1 MNNLYTPNKVFLP
14 LAQLL
19 PDGCPLIV
27 DITRFSIVGDR
38 AGIAAQRGVHSSIYG
53 SDPAI
58 QTIGTWPDEAWD
70 PQHPDV
76 GAKYGVRWIRM
87 QDLHHSAAGTE
98 PIAAV
103 ALVGDHLI
111 VSITLSSTT
120 RHIVREDG
128 EDENGYTRLMLAI
141 LNHYRSLTKVRWADD
156 VTRAGRDAADW
167 AQLKAKAKVRD
178 VRLVLG
184 GREYDLKNSGDE
196 LALGALGLVASNDD
210 PLRRHK
216 LTGKRLLKYRT
227 GGAALSERQ
236 MPHGW
241 RLQRDRH
248 GRPVREGDKGL
259 LPEGQPERVEAL
271 ACLYRMAAEGAPW
284 HALGAQLIEL
294 EQRGKI
300 ERRSHIDPGATYA
313 AMAGNPQATY
323 DAAKNI
329 FVRSNFVPATA
340 PATEDIDRYEAGEDP
355 RDLFDADTLQ
365 FLAKVELIR
374 TGQYHRRLKN
384 DIRGRGL
391 VLDGVPASYADDA
404 DEYGHFDVLSAP
416 WPWPVD
422 PRTGVPIIRFGITD
436 EQCRKVGARLLREL
450 RSPSRPTGGRAHL
463 DGQRRVLQRFE
474 NWTLPSDHPDAR
486 YADEATEFGV
496 EARQNNSGREN
507 FIILFRRESVGQCK
521 GQTNWHWVGAG
532 ERRPDHIA
540 GTGNLAE
547 LTASV
552 AVALDSAVEAA
563 LDPKRLAT
571 AQLVVAAS
579 ASVDRRPALRA
590 RVARAEQTASAAAD
604 DAAALRIQAGRRAA
618 AGDLAGADRYDALA
632 EDQDR
637 AAASARSEAAG
648 LLEEIDGLQEAAAA
662 ATKDPVDANV
672 TVAAYLVVGLERAA
686 RSNGR
691 AARELGRLADK
702 VFRDWT
708 FTVRGD
714 EIHWH
719 ACAALP
725 LRDGGDAVVP
735 LSGVIRNV
743 RSRAGKALATPDIV
757 ARYVFQEG
765 RSLDDVAHVL
775 EVSRKRLLTG
785 RVMPWMVGHGVTSR
799 GAKNAL
805 VDHPVQA
812 VRQVVHTVITADAD
826 AIAALPWPRN
836 WVDLVAATYLD
847 PTLRWGDAACPDDVR
862 WVQQLVATLNRAGG
876 QVRSVSVLDAALAM
890 GVSEDAIRALA
901 RPVQRSEGFSRP
913 QYLRYLPG
921 SHKARVQLIPCP
933 HGCRRASA
941 AAVVLLPEVAA
952 SGFGVLCTTCRRAP
966 SSEAGWAQ
974 VAFPASYLEPVTG
987 TGRGGSL
994 REEAQTRA
1002 VPCAI
1007 PLNITSDGA

>member
-1 MNNLYTPNKVFLP
+1 MNNLYTPNKVYLP
-14 LAQLL
+14 LARLL
-19 PDGCPLIV
+19 PTGCPLIV

-53 SDPAI
+53 SDRAI

-87 QDLHHSAAGTE
+87 QDLHHSATGTE

-141 LNHYRSLTKVRWADD
+141 LNHYPNLTKVRWADD

-167 AQLKAKAKVRD
+167 AQLKAKARVRD
-178 VRLVLG
+178 VRMVLG
-184 GREYDLKNSGDE
+184 GREYDLKNPGDE

-227 GGAALSERQ
+227 GGAALSEKQ

-241 RLQRDRH
+241 RLQRDQH
-248 GRPVREGDKGL
+248 GRPVREGDRGL

-271 ACLYRMAAEGAPW
+271 ACLYRLAAEGAPW
-284 HALGAQLIEL
+284 HAIGAQLIEL

-323 DAAKNI
+323 DAAKSI
-329 FVRSNFVPATA
+329 FVRSNFAPRAT

-355 RDLFDADTLQ
+355 RDLFSADTLQ
-365 FLAKVELIR
+365 FIAKVELVR
-374 TGQYHRRLKN
+374 TGQYHRRLRN

-391 VLDGVPASYADDA
+391 VLDGIPATYADDA

-416 WPWPVD
+416 WPWPLD
-422 PRTGVPIIRFGITD
+422 PQTGAPIMRFGIAD
-436 EQCRKVGARLLREL
+436 EDCRKVGARLLREL
-450 RSPSRPTGGRAHL
+450 RSPSRPTGGRAHQ

-474 NWTLPSDHPDAR
+474 NWTLPSGHADAH
-486 YADEATEFGV
+486 YEDEATEFGV

-521 GQTNWHWVGAG
+521 GQTNWQWVGTG

-540 GTGNLAE
+540 ATGNLAE

-563 LDPKRLAT
+563 LDPQHLAT
-571 AQLVVAAS
+571 AQLVLATGAT
-579 ASVDRRPALRA
+579 VDRRPALRA
-590 RVARAEQTASAAAD
+590 RVERAEATAVTAAA
-604 DAAALRIQAGRRAA
+604 DAAALRIQSGRRAA
-618 AGDLAGADRYDALA
+618 SGDFAGADRYDALA
-632 EDQDR
+632 ADKD
-637 AAASARSEAAG
+637 AAAAIAMSEAAG
-648 LLEEIDGLQEAAAA
+648 LLREIDDLHESEVAAAQSTA
-662 ATKDPVDANV
+662 DANV

-686 RSNGR
+686 RTNGR
-691 AARELGRLADK
+691 AARELGLLADK

-714 EIHWH
+714 EIHWD
-719 ACAALP
+719 AAAALP
-725 LRDGGDAVVP
+725 LREGGEAVLP
-735 LSGVIRNV
+735 LTGVIRNV

-785 RVMPWMVGHGVTSR
+785 RVMPWLVGHGVAAR

-805 VDHPVQA
+805 VDHPVHA
-812 VRQVVHTVITADAD
+812 VRQVVHTLVTADAE
-826 AIAALPWPRN
+826 AVATLPWPRR
-836 WVDLVAATYLD
+836 WVDHLTATYLD
-847 PTLRWGDAACPDDVR
+847 PTLQWGDAACPDDVR
-862 WVQQLVATLNRAGG
+862 WIQQLVATLNQTGADR
-876 QVRSVSVLDAALAM
+876 RSISVVDAALAM
-890 GVSEDAIRALA
+890 GVTEDAIRALV
-901 RPVQRSEGFSRP
+901 RPLQRSEGFSRP

-921 SHKARVQLIPCP
+921 SHKSRVQLIPCP
-933 HGCRRASA
+933 HGCHRAWA
-941 AAVVLLPEVAA
+941 NAVVLLPEVAA
-952 SGFGVLCTTCRRAP
+952 SGFGVLCSSCRRAP
-966 SSEAGWAQ
+966 SPEGLWAT
-974 VAFPASYLEPVTG
+974 VAFPTAYLEPVTG

-994 REEAQTRA
+994 RAEAQTRA
-1002 VPCAI
+1002 VSAAI
-1007 PLNITSDGA
+1007 PLTLATAG